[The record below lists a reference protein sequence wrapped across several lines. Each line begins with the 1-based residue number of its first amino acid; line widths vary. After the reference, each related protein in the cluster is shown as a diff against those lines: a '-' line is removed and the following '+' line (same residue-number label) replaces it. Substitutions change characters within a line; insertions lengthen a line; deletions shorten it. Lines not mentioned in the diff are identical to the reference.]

1 MYTNSFIRILF
12 PHFCTVLTNINLK
25 LCIAHTTCLYFNF
38 FILGYFST
46 VFSIMGHL
54 IIVSQFCMQHFSQC
68 NFVNSLPFLLFTF
81 VHLVSKQ
88 KYQMKECCFAYMY
101 GGCLTVL
108 YNQKVLLSLVYPTTV
123 ITLQREP
130 KCLPKM
136 LKLFYIYSPFSALIF
151 PEPLHCKYVILYKLF
166 QGPCTVRACRA

>member
-1 MYTNSFIRILF
+1 MGGGGISSTFYKVPVQVLVYINICIQIPLFVFFF

-25 LCIAHTTCLYFNF
+25 LCIAHTTFLYFNF

-46 VFSIMGHL
+46 VLSIMGHL

-130 KCLPKM
+130 KCLP
-136 LKLFYIYSPFSALIF
+136 
-151 PEPLHCKYVILYKLF
+151 
-166 QGPCTVRACRA
+166 